1 MKKKGFFYRTMM
13 LMGIVAALA
22 LFLCLLVPWMPAETY
37 PAYAFLSLIVPFV
50 ILINTVLF
58 AIWLFIKR
66 KIALLLAVPLVLS
79 VFVLKPFFKL
89 TGHSVEEA
97 IEGVKILSFNT
108 RKFNAYQQLQLKDAD
123 QLILDFV
130 TAQDPDIACF
140 QEFYHGMKESE
151 HLSQYDYK
159 FIDYSDGEPQNRVI
173 QAIYSKYPILGV
185 SRITF
190 PKSSNSA
197 IYADIE
203 IDKDTVRVY
212 NLHLQSFNIVPD
224 FKNMEKQ
231 KYRKI
236 MNKIKHAMRLQKQ
249 QVGIIREHLASSPY
263 TTLIVGDFNATQYS
277 NAYHT
282 LTEGFSDSYFKAGKG
297 FGRTYDLKGYPMR
310 IDYILGDGGVEFH
323 SHRNYDHRYSDH
335 YPLMAGFKLVEN
347 K

>member
-1 MKKKGFFYRTMM
+1 MKKKGFFYRTM
-13 LMGIVAALA
+13 LLVSIVAALA
-22 LFLCLLVPWMPAETY
+22 LFLCLLVPWMPAEIY
-37 PAYAFLSLIVPFV
+37 PAYAFLSLLVPFV
-50 ILINTVLF
+50 ILINVVLF
-58 AIWLFIKR
+58 ALWLFIR
-66 KIALLLAVPLVLS
+66 RRIALLLIVPLVLS
-79 VFVLKPFFKL
+79 GFVLKPFFKFK
-89 TGHSVEEA
+89 GKVEKDS
-97 IEGVKILSFNT
+97 INGVSIMSFNT

-140 QEFYHGMKESE
+140 QEFYHGMKASG
-151 HLSQYDYK
+151 HLPQYDHK
-159 FIDYSDGEPQNRVI
+159 FIDYSEGEPQNRVI
-173 QAIYSKYPILGV
+173 QAIYSKYPIIGV
-185 SRITF
+185 SRINF

-197 IYADIE
+197 IYADIQ
-203 IDKDTVRVY
+203 INKDTVRVY

-224 FKNMEKQ
+224 FENIEKQ

-236 MNKIKHAMRLQKQ
+236 MNKIMHAMRLQKQ
-249 QVGIIREHLASSPY
+249 QVGIIRKHLASSPY

-282 LTEGFSDSYFKAGKG
+282 LTEGFSDSFFKTGNG

-310 IDYILGDGGVEFH
+310 IDYILGDEHVEFLFH
-323 SHRNYDHRYSDH
+323 KNYDNRYSDH